1 MATTKTGE
9 AKAFS
14 EWRENRSNGRK
25 ASGQSSSQS
34 ASSARNAS
42 GPSTSFSDWR
52 ERRSENVKSG
62 GNLSQDW
69 QVQQSQPSREDEI
82 YNALTAGMQQNQ
94 VRRDA
99 DGNNTND
106 ERDALLREYGE
117 IRNKYAGV
125 NMTIGARAQFDKETG
140 DVLKRLAAVDSILGN
155 QKQDY
160 SKYAFNLGERIGG
173 TIGGSVVR
181 GASGIVNAVGT
192 ALEAENARRD
202 PNYVLQNAIQGSDF
216 ATQVGQ
222 QGVDQF
228 TAAMPKEQEAYKI
241 ADQSNINKVYN
252 VADTMSDAAAQQTE
266 GAKHGLGNVGRTLVD
281 VGGGLTDVA
290 IDTGLNY
297 IMPGLGM
304 IRMGTSAF
312 GSAAQEARRQGK
324 DIDEQVFQGIK
335 SAGIEVLTEKIGGPF
350 EKAYGGTLLGKATNE
365 AVEKLG
371 KNSAF
376 RKFLLKSGAN
386 FLSEGGEEVMSNF
399 LNTFIDRI
407 MERKAGGYYAK
418 LIEAGR
424 IRGQLEDA
432 RAKGLPTDALEQQL
446 RQAELEQKAIED
458 KLKETLSQYD
468 LSEMLY
474 EGLVGGLAGLVG
486 GTGEAIT
493 QARIDAAVDRAVA
506 AADERDARAERGEAT
521 DARGIIKNEPVT
533 KAQQLVANLLTA
545 NSEDAVDV
553 ILSDNKYKAAFQD
566 LTDKPATAEN
576 IEEFLQ
582 ASQEAAGAQEA
593 AGNESVPPS
602 PQTSSTEPPVALNSN
617 QSEMAPPESVEQ
629 ATNPAT
635 EALLNPVVQQ
645 QEEARSQLPPKP
657 LRSGADMALWAL
669 GLDQQNQQ
677 DAREAEGIDIDAADF
692 DDGGADAGDIINEV
706 RGWNEGLPNSETNG
720 NMVTDNENGGQENG
734 ERAES
739 AERENAADL
748 GAGTQVRGG
757 KQYAPISA
765 SPTDGRGTVEDVRSK
780 FRGRDF
786 RRPKTVGEQS
796 ASDTVYKLGWGR
808 VTTHIVDNTTPS
820 PCFGE
825 THPGINGAS
834 DVYILE
840 NLPGGDIT
848 TRVTGTHEGVHAGL
862 IALGGRDADAVA
874 VSLYTDF
881 LNGNPKMSMIS
892 GRLLTYV
899 AHGYAANET
908 PTKILKALN
917 PNAQDYSAQVAG
929 VFSLYSPKTQGVLAN
944 EFLAFASSGSAL
956 ARTSSGAAELD
967 VLQSA
972 VRQYLVDC
980 GFCENGDFDNSPTA
994 SEYFTVQADVR
1005 NYINALRNTGNVQQ
1019 SGNRPFIPVG
1029 VSGEALEYL
1038 TAHEKFLEEQGR
1050 KANQKSAGE
1059 TTEGEIE
1066 RSRESYSKEKVGE
1079 SGFDASERRDAERMR
1094 GEAAARVNRRTFS
1107 DEDANVESRN
1117 RNKGGYYELRITA
1130 RAQIEDDNRN
1140 ISRIVDGQG
1149 EWADVS
1155 ARYRADL
1162 LNDIL
1167 KTDRYYTRGN
1177 EVVENDERLHRDYS
1191 EFDEVD
1197 PDVEEITSETDKH
1210 SKAKPTTAEQRLLA
1224 AHDRNIAMRTEL
1236 QKEIERARD
1245 AGQPTAALESWMER
1259 LKAEGKELSA
1269 KIGKVGE
1276 NESRKGRYDYSE
1288 EDDSGF
1294 GRRRPALSEQEK
1306 KSAGRALSEQRYR
1319 QGLKNAEKEGYNPL
1333 QHKSLGRPASY
1344 DSIPKFCY
1352 EIMSSMD
1359 ELEAFV
1365 KGKYEYGRFS
1375 AANRFEACRKM
1386 FPDANWQL
1394 DPETN
1399 TITVGKGEK
1408 ALFNPTANMG
1418 SSETISAYTNLDSS
1432 RAQDEA
1438 DRRVARQNRINA
1450 LEVQEAKGLFGG
1462 GVDVSAGDFED
1473 SFINLTKPFS
1483 DDIADTLNARDQE
1496 IDQMLSGLDE
1506 EAYEMERRPAQTYEL
1521 TEADKRFLEEQDRRR
1536 EERQEHEKNVRA
1548 VADKINAQ
1556 KASKTQRSAK
1566 PADGDAT
1573 LNQRDQE
1580 IDELE
1585 KRDKRREEDEYQE
1598 KRWGDK
1604 HSIDNAKG
1612 WEQQERQRAKAEQE
1626 QTTGPKYAVR
1636 EQLGSEA
1643 HDAVNRAARKLAKDT
1658 SEPIKGDESKR
1669 KLSKHYAKAESV
1681 ITTMSDFAE
1690 GNASFSDLVEE
1701 YGKLEG
1707 TAFYDKS
1714 THDQLKAVKDLVEAE
1729 EEGWQHF
1736 AEDGRFVDNTGKT
1749 GGQYKAETAKAVA
1762 KAVQQI
1768 NHRVKRVGEVGVKPR
1783 AELNGDIR
1791 AGAKGRAK
1799 TTTKMI
1805 EKFTGMQLR
1814 PDVMFKKL
1822 GGFVKGSAPYQ
1833 LAEKHMQAIKD
1844 KQNQKQAALEY
1855 FISATKMKGYEDFA
1869 KGKTTIKNPVP
1880 GHGDSQMSLNTAL
1893 GLLKTL
1899 ETNGAIEHIVK
1910 NAEKGGVQFA
1920 ASEKELY
1927 SGAHSN
1933 GFGDKASYGQTLS
1946 MLSDKTIERLANA
1959 KSGKEIAHARAT
1971 AQLELE
1977 ALRNTLKAEVMKN
1990 DVAKAMYNASF
2001 GCMRYLGMNMNDA
2014 SQTMWGV
2021 DFATEGR
2028 NYYPLEIASQ
2038 GKVRELLNDPRGGL
2052 KNMGIVQERTGAS
2065 GALRIRPFTDVMSH
2079 YIEQSTDWSAFSV
2092 LSDEL
2097 ELLSRN
2103 NGGGDTGLTAT
2114 IGNEYGKFYADW
2126 LDNYVKDLNGTREGG
2141 VQFSGLRSKLA
2152 SAALTLNGGVALKQ
2166 SPSYFDAAG
2175 IIDMG
2180 ILVKHSPG
2188 LFKTAKSFE
2197 NNPLIQEV
2205 EMRTGMLGQR
2215 KMGYNAVEVGEA
2227 TESARGLSSKVNKWL
2242 PNWMTNWIT
2251 KTDVR
2256 TTSNLMLACADQVMA
2271 ESADGRGPKVEKGS
2285 EEYYRAIADK
2295 FEQVILQSQ
2304 PVFTKQAR
2312 ADYMRNPSDV
2322 IRTLAMFRTQQ
2333 TQNFN
2338 QLVAAIGEYQNA
2350 SAKDKA
2356 AAGKQ
2361 LVTVASGQIIA
2372 SAMFSVL
2379 SAVARAGLHKFD
2391 DFKDDEGWSEEKIAK
2406 RLGLNMLGSVAGTVW
2421 FGNELASFAVDA
2433 LSGGNT
2439 SEFQGLDDNVM
2450 SMITDAATSVISWT
2464 GDKKDL
2470 VKIKNLVLNVSQAFG
2485 IPARNAY
2492 NMLNSVV
2499 MFGLDRS
2506 RAANGG
2512 AVWDSG
2518 KSSDFVKMLNDYNE
2532 QDDKKRAKATFD
2544 VAMRAM
2550 AAGDDA
2556 RYTALM
2562 STLDY
2567 ENDDVVDAIKTSAR
2581 QQFALGEIDIATYK
2595 QILTKWGKMT
2605 ASDAQAYVEGQ
2616 EEKRELA
2623 ELMEN
2628 DAVAQLDQQIS
2639 DAKDRAD
2646 EYDSSRDYAAMD
2658 LIIGA
2663 LLDDVDT
2670 DKLVR
2675 AKTSKGYRTSYE
2687 AMRQTGMTPKE
2698 ASTTYKAMDG
2708 DNNGSLKQDELVEY
2722 YLANPGMEYIIK
2734 QIWATKGWK
2743 TSWETKRDKAK

>member
-1 MATTKTGE
+1 MATTKTSE

-14 EWRENRSNGRK
+14 EWRENRSNGQK
-25 ASGQSSSQS
+25 ASGKSSSQS
-34 ASSARNAS
+34 ASRARNTS
-42 GPSTSFSDWR
+42 EPSTSFSDWR

-69 QVQQSQPSREDEI
+69 QVQQSRQSREDEI

-94 VRRDA
+94 AQTDQSGARTNTQRDQLLA
-99 DGNNTND
+99 D
-106 ERDALLREYGE
+106 LKSLRESSGFITDE
-117 IRNKYAGV
+117 LS
-125 NMTIGARAQFDKETG
+125 RASYDQTEQKILAD
-140 DVLKRLAAVDSILGN
+140 LAAWDTKLGN
-155 QKQDY
+155 GPQDY
-160 SKYAFNLGERIGG
+160 SDRNLGTRIGN
-173 TIGGSVVR
+173 TW
-181 GASGIVNAVGT
+181 GASASGALAGIINAAGT

-202 PNYVLQNAIQGSDF
+202 RDYILQNAIQGSDF
-216 ATQVGQ
+216 AAQVGQ
-222 QGVDQF
+222 EGVERFMAQAPQGDD
-228 TAAMPKEQEAYKI
+228 AYRI
-241 ADQSNINKVYN
+241 ASQGTINKMYGL
-252 VADTMSDAAAQQTE
+252 ADTMQESSSQMLGE
-266 GAKHGLGNVGRTLVD
+266 AKYGLGKAGQVAVD
-281 VGGGLTDVA
+281 VGKGIFDVA
-290 IDTGLNY
+290 GDTALSA
-297 IMPGLGM
+297 MLPGLGM
-304 IRMGTSAF
+304 ARMATSAF
-312 GSAAQEARRQGK
+312 GSAAQEARQQGK

-350 EKAYGGTLLGKATNE
+350 EKAYGGTLLGKATNK

-386 FLSEGGEEVMSNF
+386 FLSEGGEEVMSSF

-418 LIEAGR
+418 LIEAGQ

-432 RAKGLPTDALEQQL
+432 RAKGLPTEQLEQQL
-446 RQAELEQKAIED
+446 RQAELEQKAIEN

-474 EGLVGGLAGLVG
+474 EGLVGGLTGLIG
-486 GTGEAIT
+486 GTGGAIN
-493 QARIDAAVDRAVA
+493 QARFDAAVDRAVA
-506 AADERDARAERGEAT
+506 AVDERAARAGST
-521 DARGIIKNEPVT
+521 DSGTFVTQPTT
-533 KAQQLVANLLTA
+533 KAQQLVANLLTT
-545 NSEDAVDV
+545 NSEDTIDV
-553 ILSDNKYKAAFQD
+553 ILSDNKYKAAFED
-566 LTDKPATAEN
+566 LTSKPATAKN

-582 ASQEAAGAQEA
+582 GHQEAAGASQSV
-593 AGNESVPPS
+593 GNEITPPS
-602 PQTSSTEPPVALNSN
+602 PVEAPEQAPDALNSN
-617 QSEMAPPESVEQ
+617 QSENGRAVD
-629 ATNPAT
+629 ANATTNPAV
-635 EALLNPVVQQ
+635 EALLNPVVQEQAQAPTGPTAEEILAEYGMGQAPVQ
-645 QEEARSQLPPKP
+645 QAPAQDVQGADALREIAGEEAAPTAATQPSAPRAP
-657 LRSGADMALWAL
+657 RSGRDLARWAL

-677 DAREAEGIDIDAADF
+677 AAREAEGVDVDATDF
-692 DDGGADAGDIINEV
+692 DDSRAEIDDIINEV

-720 NMVTDNENGGQENG
+720 SIVTENENGGQENVRGSDNAAGREG
-734 ERAES
+734 EDSRGSQQDDGSGSDGGALRAELERRTS
-739 AERENAADL
+739 GFEREEQGRTESKQVKSLQEAHQEAVDLLQKHNVRILEGDSVPDDIKDCVEYIRGVVPDCPVTVVDDARIGPAYATNAEDGSTGGILLNASKLRNAAAKQGVSL
-748 GAGTQVRGG
+748 NQVAKHEIGHHLLMRAGLTSDDVRAYVLARVGEDSPEAASLLEAIKFFQQSHGHSYNSNLKEHG
-757 KQYAPISA
+757 KQYADQKLWEELYVDLYAGIPRAFQVNGSVDTSFNLLSTAASDFFNNEVLPNLQNGTGKKSGRNDSRNPIA
-765 SPTDGRGTVEDVRSK
+765 RAMGFLYGDTAAEEEEQRRDY
-780 FRGRDF
+780 RDF
-786 RRPKTVGEQS
+786 
-796 ASDTVYKLGWGR
+796 
-808 VTTHIVDNTTPS
+808 
-820 PCFGE
+820 
-825 THPGINGAS
+825 
-834 DVYILE
+834 
-840 NLPGGDIT
+840 
-848 TRVTGTHEGVHAGL
+848 HAGQPNFSS
-862 IALGGRDADAVA
+862 GVDA
-874 VSLYTDF
+874 F
-881 LNGNPKMSMIS
+881 LNTKDIPPASRPNSS
-892 GRLLTYV
+892 
-899 AHGYAANET
+899 ANESSVT
-908 PTKILKALN
+908 E
-917 PNAQDYSAQVAG
+917 SAA
-929 VFSLYSPKTQGVLAN
+929 
-944 EFLAFASSGSAL
+944 
-956 ARTSSGAAELD
+956 D
-967 VLQSA
+967 
-972 VRQYLVDC
+972 
-980 GFCENGDFDNSPTA
+980 
-994 SEYFTVQADVR
+994 EY
-1005 NYINALRNTGNVQQ
+1005 
-1019 SGNRPFIPVG
+1019 
-1029 VSGEALEYL
+1029 
-1038 TAHEKFLEEQGR
+1038 
-1050 KANQKSAGE
+1050 
-1059 TTEGEIE
+1059 
-1066 RSRESYSKEKVGE
+1066 
-1079 SGFDASERRDAERMR
+1079 ERRDAERMR
-1094 GEAAARVNRRTFS
+1094 GEAAARVNRRAFS
-1107 DEDANVESRN
+1107 DEDAEVENRN

-1130 RAQIEDDNRN
+1130 RAQIQDDNRN
-1140 ISRIVDGQG
+1140 ISRIMDGQD

-1191 EFDEVD
+1191 EFDEYD
-1197 PDVEEITSETDKH
+1197 PDVEEITSETDNRSNTKL
-1210 SKAKPTTAEQRLLA
+1210 TTAEQRLLA

-1259 LKAEGKELSA
+1259 LKAEGRELSA
-1269 KIGKVGE
+1269 KIAKDGE
-1276 NESRKGRYDYSE
+1276 NGSRKGRYDYSA
-1288 EDDSGF
+1288 EDDPGF

-1333 QHKSLGRPASY
+1333 RHKSLGRPASY
-1344 DSIPKFCY
+1344 DSVPKFCY
-1352 EIMSSMD
+1352 EIMSDMN

-1399 TITVGKGEK
+1399 AITVGKGEK

-1418 SSETISAYTNLDSS
+1418 NYDSISAYTNLDSS

-1438 DRRVARQNRINA
+1438 DRRTARRNRINA

-1462 GVDVSAGDFED
+1462 GVDISAADFDED
-1473 SFINLTKPFS
+1473 FSILTTAYS
-1483 DDIADTLNARDQE
+1483 DDVAEALNARDQE
-1496 IDQMLSGLDE
+1496 IDDL
-1506 EAYEMERRPAQTYEL
+1506 ERR
-1521 TEADKRFLEEQDRRR
+1521 DR
-1536 EERQEHEKNVRA
+1536 Q
-1548 VADKINAQ
+1548 
-1556 KASKTQRSAK
+1556 
-1566 PADGDAT
+1566 
-1573 LNQRDQE
+1573 
-1580 IDELE
+1580 
-1585 KRDKRREEDEYQE
+1585 REEDEYQE

-1612 WEQQERQRAKAEQE
+1612 WEQQERQRAEAEKE

-1636 EQLGSEA
+1636 EQLGGEA
-1643 HDAVNRAARKLAKDT
+1643 HDAVNRAARRLAKDT
-1658 SEPIKGDESKR
+1658 SEPIKGDETKRQFNSKT
-1669 KLSKHYAKAESV
+1669 YGNAEGV

-1690 GNASFSDLVEE
+1690 GNASFADLVEE

-1707 TAFYDKS
+1707 TAFYEKS
-1714 THDQLKAVKDLVEAE
+1714 THDQLKAVKEMLDAE
-1729 EEGWQHF
+1729 EKGWQHV

-1762 KAVQQI
+1762 QAIESI
-1768 NHRVKRVGEVGVKPR
+1768 NHRVKYVGETGLAPR
-1783 AELNGDIR
+1783 TDLNGEVR
-1791 AGAKGRAK
+1791 AAASGRAK
-1799 TTTKMI
+1799 ATTKMI
-1805 EKFTGMQLR
+1805 EKLTGVQLR

-1822 GGFVKGSAPYQ
+1822 GGFVKGSKMYQ
-1833 LAEKHMQAIKD
+1833 IADEHMQAIRN

-1869 KGKTTIKNPVP
+1869 KGKTTIKNPIP
-1880 GHGDSQMSLNTAL
+1880 GHSDSQLSLNTAL

-1899 ETNGAIEHIVK
+1899 ETNGAIEHIAK
-1910 NAEKGGVQFA
+1910 NGAQFA

-1927 SGAHSN
+1927 SGAHNN
-1933 GFGDKASYGQTLS
+1933 GFGDKPSYGQTLDL
-1946 MLSDKTIERLANA
+1946 LSEKTKEHLDAA
-1959 KSGKEIAHARAT
+1959 KDGKEIAHARAA

-1977 ALRNTLKAEVMKN
+1977 ALRDTLKAEVMKN

-2014 SQTMWGV
+2014 SRTMWGV

-2028 NYYPLEIASQ
+2028 NYYPMEIAGQ

-2052 KNMGIVQERTGAS
+2052 KNKSIVQERTGDS

-2092 LSDEL
+2092 LSDKL

-2103 NGGGDTGLTAT
+2103 NGGRDIGLTAT
-2114 IGNEYGKFYADW
+2114 IGREYGKFYADW

-2141 VQFSGLRSKLA
+2141 VQFSGLRSNLA

-2175 IIDMG
+2175 VIDMG

-2188 LFKTAKSFE
+2188 LFKTARSFD

-2215 KMGYNAVEVGEA
+2215 KLGYNAVEVGEA
-2227 TESARGLSSKVNKWL
+2227 TESARGLSSKVNKLL

-2256 TTSNLMLACADQVMA
+2256 TTSNLMLACADQVMQ
-2271 ESADGRGPKVEKGS
+2271 ESKDGRGPKVEKGS

-2295 FEQVILQSQ
+2295 FEQVILQTQ
-2304 PVFTKQAR
+2304 PVYTKQAR

-2322 IRTLAMFRTQQ
+2322 VRTLAMFRTQQ

-2338 QLVAAIGEYQNA
+2338 QLVTAWGEYQNA

-2361 LVTVASGQIIA
+2361 LMTVASGQVIA

-2421 FGNELASFAVDA
+2421 GGSELASFAVDA
-2433 LSGGNT
+2433 LSGGKT

-2450 SMITDAATSVISWT
+2450 SMITDAATSAISWT

-2512 AVWDSG
+2512 AVWDTG
-2518 KSSDFVKMLNDYNE
+2518 KSSDFVKMINDYNE
-2532 QDDKKRAKATFD
+2532 QDDKKRAKTTFD

-2550 AAGDDA
+2550 AVGDDA
-2556 RYTALM
+2556 RYNALM

-2567 ENDDVVDAIKTSAR
+2567 ENDDVVEAIKTSAKQR
-2581 QQFALGEIDIATYK
+2581 FALGEIDMETYR

-2605 ASDAQAYVEGQ
+2605 AEDAKAYAEGQ
-2616 EEKRELA
+2616 EEKRELK
-2623 ELMEN
+2623 ELMA
-2628 DAVAQLDQQIS
+2628 DDKVAQLDQQIS

-2663 LLDDVDT
+2663 LLSDVDT
-2670 DKLVR
+2670 DRLVN

-2687 AMRQTGMTPKE
+2687 AMRQTGMSPAE